1 MSIRRVK
8 HNGYLVV
15 SALVTDGWHE
25 WYEDRTYIGYGRGE
39 VKRMF
44 QAHVRACGWQVVA

>member
-8 HNGYLVV
+8 HNGYLVA
-15 SALVTDGWHE
+15 SALVTDGWDE
-25 WYEDRTYIGYGRGE
+25 WYEDRTYIGYARGE

-44 QAHVRACGWQVVA
+44 QAWVRDSGWQVVA